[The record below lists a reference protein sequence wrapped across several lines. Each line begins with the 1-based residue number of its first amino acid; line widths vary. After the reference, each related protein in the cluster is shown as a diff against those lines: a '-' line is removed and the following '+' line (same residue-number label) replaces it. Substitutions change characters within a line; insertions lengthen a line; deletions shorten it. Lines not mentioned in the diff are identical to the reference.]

1 MGVKQTAV
9 PAAAEEQALSD
20 ETLDVLKEKELEEE
34 VPLEKTNT
42 RLYLSGIIFSL
53 IIVAAAG
60 FLLYAKLNYFKD
72 EPKKVVEVFE
82 AEPASP
88 APAPLGLPKSAISLE
103 VLNASGITGEA
114 RKVGDRLEALG
125 YKVVKVGNADR
136 QAENQVFLA
145 RDLEEMLGELL
156 ADLDK
161 ELGISSPSG
170 YLEDSTAS
178 ARVVLGD

>member
-20 ETLDVLKEKELEEE
+20 KTLDVLKEKELEEE

-42 RLYLSGIIFSL
+42 RLYLSGVIFSL
-53 IIVAAAG
+53 IIVGAAG

-88 APAPLGLPKSAISLE
+88 APAPLGLPKSAISL
-103 VLNASGITGEA
+103 
-114 RKVGDRLEALG
+114 
-125 YKVVKVGNADR
+125 
-136 QAENQVFLA
+136 
-145 RDLEEMLGELL
+145 
-156 ADLDK
+156 
-161 ELGISSPSG
+161 
-170 YLEDSTAS
+170 
-178 ARVVLGD
+178 